1 MPVRSFKRSQRGK
14 AWSHPTGLM
23 ELSPEVSNTS
33 FQTTVFL
40 ASFSWK
46 DSSRKQRMLF
56 RIILSNFIA
65 GGFQGGREDF
75 VVGVRMEIWPPIVGL
90 FFPWRVLGV
99 QCTNKHLT
107 SSFCS

>member
-1 MPVRSFKRSQRGK
+1 MPVHSFKRSQRRK

-23 ELSPEVSNTS
+23 ELSPEVSSTS

-46 DSSRKQRMLF
+46 DNSRKQRMLL

-65 GGFQGGREDF
+65 GGFQGGRVENF
-75 VVGVRMEIWPPIVGL
+75 VVGVRIEIWPPLVGL
-90 FFPWRVLGV
+90 FFPWRVLGKQVCDV
-99 QCTNKHLT
+99 QI
-107 SSFCS
+107 SI